1 MTLDLELEIALSRF
15 LPGEHLLI
23 GYSYITAHELLYK
36 RSGGGNGGGEGFG
49 LSDGDG
55 GL

>member
-36 RSGGGNGGGEGFG
+36 RSGGGNG
-49 LSDGDG
+49 
-55 GL
+55 